1 MGKTITPSPVPK
13 VGKDYLEF
21 EGKLPDDK
29 IAELIGTSERIFTSY
44 NVSTSAVGY
53 VFMNIMRRTRFNL
66 PRYKFPLIDD
76 SEETR
81 QSIADVISHV
91 KENIA
96 RRTASFRRNTL

>member
-1 MGKTITPSPVPK
+1 MGKIIAPSPVPK

-21 EGKLPDDK
+21 ESKLPDIE
-29 IAELIGTSERIFTSY
+29 IAELIGTPERKSTSF
-44 NVSTSAVGY
+44 NVSTCAVGY
-53 VFMNIMRRTRFNL
+53 IFMNIMRRTRFNL

-96 RRTASFRRNTL
+96 RRTSSFRRNTL